1 MGTLDIPG
9 SKQVKK
15 GIFEPKYSLFWV
27 ERIKKKLNL
36 TKTPNRELTL
46 VLDLDETLIHSSK
59 RANYL
64 VESSFQKGPKLNYY
78 TRPFLEEFL
87 DWASSHFEVIIFTAA
102 RKSYA
107 DCIIDHLDP
116 YNTLVHHRLYREHCI
131 KVPEGF
137 IKDLRVLGRDLAK
150 VVIVDDSP
158 VSFSSNIENGLQ
170 IKRWCGD
177 TEDRELLKLTE
188 VLVELFRYK

>member
-27 ERIKKKLNL
+27 ERIQKKLNL
-36 TKTPNRELTL
+36 AKTPNRELTL
-46 VLDLDETLIHSSK
+46 VLDLDETLVHSSK
-59 RANYL
+59 KANYP
-64 VESSFQKGPKLNYY
+64 VGSAFQKGPKLNYS

-107 DCIIDHLDP
+107 DPIIDHLDP
-116 YNTLVHHRLYREHCI
+116 FNTLVHHRLYREHCI

-158 VSFSSNIENGLQ
+158 VSFSSNMENGLQ
-170 IKRWCGD
+170 IKRWRGD
-177 TEDRELLKLTE
+177 TEDKELLKLTE
-188 VLVELFRYK
+188 VLVELFRY